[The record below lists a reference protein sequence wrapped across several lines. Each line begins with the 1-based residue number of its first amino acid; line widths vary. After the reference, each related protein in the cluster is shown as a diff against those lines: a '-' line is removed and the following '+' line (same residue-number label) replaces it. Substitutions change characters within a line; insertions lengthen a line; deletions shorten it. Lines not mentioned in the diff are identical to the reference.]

1 MTLARFD
8 YDIYLPDDTLTFLPF
23 FLAAREVWDWRARQ
37 TEETLSEDEPYG
49 FLTVIPLLE
58 HLPYPV
64 QVDLLARTWAKHRSP
79 VVYEGSLLD
88 AAVFFAACEH
98 AADLIVEQPD
108 KARLQLAQ
116 SIRRLNRPLSEKTA
130 EDLRLRYEAWWDDAD
145 FLLLPDFEGHSPDL
159 VEAIKQRLGIADEA
173 IAPLNQARELRQP
186 SRWIGTNLQGLLNR
200 AEIEFVCK
208 AVGLEVAEAEE

>member
-8 YDIYLPDDTLTFLPF
+8 YDIFLQDDTLTFLPF
-23 FLAAREVWDWRARQ
+23 FLAAREVWDWSARRAD
-37 TEETLSEDEPYG
+37 ETLSEDEPYG
-49 FLTVIPLLE
+49 YLTVIPLLE

-64 QVDLLARTWAKHRSP
+64 QVDLLAQVWAKHRSP
-79 VVYEGSLLD
+79 IVFEGSLLD

-98 AADLIVEQPD
+98 AANLIVEQP
-108 KARLQLAQ
+108 AFVRVQLAQ
-116 SIRRLNRPLSEKTA
+116 SIRRRSRPLSDKTA

-145 FLLLPDFEGHSPDL
+145 FLLLPDFEGHSPVL

-173 IAPLNQARELRQP
+173 IAPLNHARELTQP